1 MGLGPEYTPGQTPLD
16 EEEKLGLR
24 ISSIGSKAELDELE
38 QQNIEEALQWLQG
51 KRFLIE
57 KVLSEAF
64 LLNLHK
70 RMFGQVWA
78 WAGKFRTSQKNMGLH
93 YSQIRP
99 ALKQLCD
106 DALVW
111 HEQQIY
117 AAEEMALRFK
127 HRLVSIH
134 CFANGNGRHSRLMAD
149 ILIHQVFQERL
160 FTWGESLSDKA
171 RAEYLRAMKAA
182 DRNSFEA
189 LLLFARS

>member
-1 MGLGPEYTPGQTPLD
+1 MGLGPDYSPGQTPLD

-38 QQNIEEALQWLQG
+38 QQNIDEALQWLQG
-51 KRFLIE
+51 KRFAIENVLNEKFLIT
-57 KVLSEAF
+57 
-64 LLNLHK
+64 LHK
-70 RMFGQVWA
+70 RMFGKVWA

-93 YSQIRP
+93 HSQIRP

-111 HEQQIY
+111 QEHQVY
-117 AAEEMALRFK
+117 TPEEMALRFK
-127 HRLVSIH
+127 HRLLSIH

-149 ILIHQVFQERL
+149 ILIHQVFQQAL
-160 FTWGESLSDKA
+160 FTWGESLADKA
-171 RAEYLRAMKAA
+171 RAEYLLAMKAA

-189 LLLFARS
+189 LLRFAQS